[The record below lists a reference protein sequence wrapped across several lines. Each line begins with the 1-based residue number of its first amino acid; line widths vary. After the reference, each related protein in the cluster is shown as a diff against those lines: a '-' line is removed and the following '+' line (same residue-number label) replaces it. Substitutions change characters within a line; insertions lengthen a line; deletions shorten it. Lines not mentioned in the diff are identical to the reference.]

1 MTDGN
6 FLVGTVILGLL
17 SIFHKSQA
25 LFPFEALNS
34 IRLSRSQKDVRTPVQ
49 ITWRPRAF
57 PRLTTGDTD
66 NPASCQMKE
75 VPPFKPLQGNPASFC
90 VRVSRGPLHLGQKTQ
105 GPSHIPNSEGN
116 LLFKCFWKVGLPR
129 LSKTGNQFSS
139 RDDMGCTE
147 LSSSCCSEI
156 DIPLALRRVS
166 QGISGCS

>member
-1 MTDGN
+1 MG
-6 FLVGTVILGLL
+6 IL
-17 SIFHKSQA
+17 SIFQKSQESS
-25 LFPFEALNS
+25 PFEALNS
-34 IRLSRSQKDVRTPVQ
+34 ARISRFQNDVRSPVQ
-49 ITWRPRAF
+49 IRRSPRSF

-66 NPASCQMKE
+66 NPASCEMKE
-75 VPPFKPLQGNPASFC
+75 VPPFKPLQGNPAFFR
-90 VRVSRGPLHLGQKTQ
+90 VRASRGPLHLGQKTQ
-105 GPSHIPNSEGN
+105 GPFHIPNSEGN